1 MTKFKNHKEKT
12 TILVKKLGSKA
23 VKLQASSS
31 KHIGKYVTRR
41 ASRIGDVRRF
51 VASWLLLVLLLIIG
65 TFAGLMQVRS
75 GSAQST
81 PVAGGIY
88 TEGMV
93 GEVNNLNPLFSNGMV
108 DDSIGRLLFNGLY
121 RHDEDG
127 KLVPDMAVDYK
138 IDESKKIYTVKLRD
152 DVRWHDSQPLT
163 AEDVVYTI
171 GIIQNPE
178 TRSTSFASW
187 QGVKVSQVDKL
198 TVKFELPAPFAP
210 FPGALTVPILPS
222 HLLKE
227 IPANKIRTTSFNTN
241 PVGTGPFIF
250 KALRSESLKQRKVEF
265 TANKSYFRGS
275 PKLDGFVIHLYPE
288 DESLAGAL
296 KAREITAAVDLKSE
310 TAASFRSDKSIRFTD
325 IPLNSG
331 VFAFYKNTSPILT
344 DEKVRRALTL
354 SVNRET
360 VLSLF
365 DSRYAPLK
373 TPLLPSQLG
382 YDARFNQI
390 TNLQEAS
397 RLLDEAGWVK
407 QPNGIRAKDGT
418 SLELNMIT
426 VNSAQYSAM
435 AGSLQKQWAAIGV
448 KVNSQLLIL
457 EQLQQNGLSAHSYDI
472 LLYGISIGYDPDV
485 YAYWHSSQARSGGLN
500 FSEWKSSRADS
511 SLEVAR
517 TRLEDVLRKARY
529 ETFLDEWQKSSP
541 AVALYIPRVIY
552 AYHQNAQGIMPVP
565 SNNAS
570 DRLTNVED
578 WTVITHQVNRTP

>member
-1 MTKFKNHKEKT
+1 MK
-12 TILVKKLGSKA
+12 
-23 VKLQASSS
+23 
-31 KHIGKYVTRR
+31 
-41 ASRIGDVRRF
+41 
-51 VASWLLLVLLLIIG
+51 
-65 TFAGLMQVRS
+65 
-75 GSAQST
+75 
-81 PVAGGIY
+81 
-88 TEGMV
+88 
-93 GEVNNLNPLFSNGMV
+93 
-108 DDSIGRLLFNGLY
+108 
-121 RHDEDG
+121 
-127 KLVPDMAVDYK
+127 
-138 IDESKKIYTVKLRD
+138 
-152 DVRWHDSQPLT
+152 
-163 AEDVVYTI
+163 
-171 GIIQNPE
+171 
-178 TRSTSFASW
+178 
-187 QGVKVSQVDKL
+187 
-198 TVKFELPAPFAP
+198 
-210 FPGALTVPILPS
+210 
-222 HLLKE
+222 
-227 IPANKIRTTSFNTN
+227 
-241 PVGTGPFIF
+241 
-250 KALRSESLKQRKVEF
+250 SLKQRKVEF

-382 YDARFNQI
+382 YDARFNQT
-390 TNLQEAS
+390 TNIQEAS

>member
-12 TILVKKLGSKA
+12 TLLVKKLGSKA